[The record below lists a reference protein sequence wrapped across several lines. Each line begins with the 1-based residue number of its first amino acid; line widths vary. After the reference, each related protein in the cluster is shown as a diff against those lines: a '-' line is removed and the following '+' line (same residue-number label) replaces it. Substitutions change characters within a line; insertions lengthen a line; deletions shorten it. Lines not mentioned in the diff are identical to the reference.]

1 MFTGLVE
8 ELGRIDSISGDDDG
22 ARIRFACPKIAPEV
36 RHGDSIAI
44 NGCCVTAVEPDQHG
58 FGADIMHETLKRTNL
73 GELVPGDPVNLER
86 AMAVNARFGGH
97 IVQGHIDG
105 RAVVRTTSA
114 KTNSRVLE
122 IGLDPSL
129 GRYLI
134 AQGSVTV
141 DGVSLTVVDVG
152 ADDAS
157 FSVSL
162 IPTTLD
168 DTALGTYSPGTAVNI
183 EVDVLAKYV
192 ERLVSTE
199 QQEGRS

>member
-8 ELGRIDSISGDDDG
+8 ELGHVDTICGDDDG
-22 ARIRFACPKIAPEV
+22 ARIRFACPQIAPEV
-36 RHGDSIAI
+36 RHGDSIAV
-44 NGCCVTAVEPDQHG
+44 NGCCLTAIEPDYHG

-73 GELVPGDPVNLER
+73 GELKPGDPVNLER

-97 IVQGHIDG
+97 IVQGHVDG
-105 RAVVRTTSA
+105 RAVLSHTDA
-114 KTNSRVLE
+114 GTNARLLTLS
-122 IGLDPSL
+122 LDPSL

-134 AQGSVTV
+134 PQGSITV
-141 DGVSLTVVDVG
+141 DGVSLTVVDIG

-157 FSVSL
+157 FGVSL
-162 IPTTLD
+162 IPTTLA
-168 DTALGTYSPGTAVNI
+168 DTTLGTYETGTTVNI

-199 QQEGRS
+199 RQERRS